1 MAEEGGNFGRL
12 RSTIEKKIEQ
22 AKEERKRD
30 MFRRRIDI
38 ARLGVADYE
47 NKKFVEATKSFHAY
61 IQILEEWKKVPP
73 GGLTPSLFDKKLD
86 LPELLLITGVF
97 WDLVKLYDRTKGE
110 RAYKDFKLY
119 LSKYVLF
126 VKGMPFEGLCLET
139 MRKYIQLDKPMHR
152 AEFKEAYKKMGGSN
166 CFVAGALL
174 DEIDVETI
182 PALRRYR
189 DERMSTSLGGRAL
202 IQAYYAVGP
211 SMAWVVERLPR
222 GIRVAL
228 GSALDRFSK
237 TA

>member
-12 RSTIEKKIEQ
+12 RSSIEKKIEQ

-38 ARLGVADYE
+38 ARLGVVDYE

-73 GGLTPSLFDKKLD
+73 GGLTPSNFDKKLD
-86 LPELLLITGVF
+86 IPELLLITGVF

-110 RAYKDFKLY
+110 RAYKEFKLY

-139 MRKYIQLDKPMHR
+139 MRKYIQLDKPAHR
-152 AEFKEAYKKMGGSN
+152 ADFKEAYKKMGGSK
-166 CFVAGALL
+166 CFIAGALL
-174 DEIDVETI
+174 DEIEVETI

-189 DERMSTSLGGRAL
+189 DERLSRSIQGRL
-202 IQAYYAVGP
+202 FIFVYYAIGP
-211 SMAWVVERLPR
+211 GCAWIVERLPR
-222 GIRVAL
+222 HSRAAL
-228 GSALDRFSK
+228 GFALNRLSRRL
-237 TA
+237 

>member
-30 MFRRRIDI
+30 MFRKRIDI

-73 GGLTPSLFDKKLD
+73 GGLNPSLFDKKLD

-152 AEFKEAYKKMGGSN
+152 ADFKDAYKKMGGTN
-166 CFVAGALL
+166 CFIAGALL
-174 DEIDVETI
+174 DETDVETI
-182 PALRRYR
+182 PALRRFR
-189 DERMSTSLGGRAL
+189 DEHLARRLSGRVF
-202 IQAYYAVGP
+202 IRTYYRVGP
-211 SMAWVVERLPR
+211 VCAWIVERFPKSGR
-222 GIRVAL
+222 IAL
-228 GSALDRFSK
+228 GLALDRLSRRF
-237 TA
+237 